1 MTADLNEQQTRLTKA
16 VDTQIEKEE
25 KKAADAL
32 KKKQEEFE
40 AFQVEYNKLRGEYE
54 TLAGKDDQGTIT
66 DAEKTKMAEL
76 VKTYEADKEK
86 FDAMEEE
93 RQSTMRQSEEKAFNK
108 QNKLLNDNTK

>member
-1 MTADLNEQQTRLTKA
+1 MTKDLDTQQARLTKA

-25 KKAADAL
+25 KKAADVL

-40 AFQVEYNKLRGEYE
+40 AFQVTYNKLRGEYE
-54 TLAGKDDQGTIT
+54 TLAGKDDDGTAT
-66 DAEKTKMAEL
+66 DADRVKMAEL

-93 RQSTMRQSEEKAFNK
+93 RQRTMRESEEKAFNK
-108 QNKLLNDNTK
+108 QNKLL